1 MRQRIHVLALAVT
14 LSATLA
20 SRLPADGPNLVP
32 NANFDSTIT
41 GWETHFA
48 GYVGAD
54 VAWAPSDAGA
64 DPRSGSLLLAST
76 GTYTFQA
83 KSSCFPVT
91 PGQLYALGGRA
102 WVDPTAHL
110 PGDGTFLAVYVFSG
124 ASCESAITG
133 WPLAVTELGKWE
145 RVAGLVS
152 MPAAARSAQVWAI
165 TGHAGDVGSRLRAY
179 FDGVYF
185 RTAGCAPDAVSLCLA
200 NGRFQVTAQW
210 TTSAG
215 SGVGR
220 AVPFSGNAGSYWFF
234 GADNLELDVKV
245 IDGCSLNNRFW
256 FFAAGLTDV
265 EVVLNVIDTQTG
277 QSRYYVNPAG
287 RTFATITDTNAFA
300 TCP

>member
-1 MRQRIHVLALAVT
+1 MRQPLHVFALAAI
-14 LSATLA
+14 LAATLT

-54 VAWAPSDAGA
+54 VAWAPSDGGA
-64 DPRSGSLLLAST
+64 DPRSGSLLLSST
-76 GTYTFQA
+76 GTPLFQA

-91 PGQLYALGGRA
+91 PGQRYALGGRA

-110 PGDGTFLAVYVFSG
+110 PGDVTYLGVIAFAG

-133 WPLAVTELGKWE
+133 WSVPVTELGRWE
-145 RVAGLVS
+145 NVAGLLT
-152 MPAAARSAQVWAI
+152 MPAAARSAHI
-165 TGHAGDVGSRLRAY
+165 FLDTSHAGDVGSRLRAY

-185 RTAGCAPDAVSLCLA
+185 RTAGCASDGISLCLA
-200 NGRFQVTAQW
+200 NGRFRVTAQW
-210 TTSAG
+210 ATSAD
-215 SGVGR
+215 SGAGR

-245 IDGCSLNNRFW
+245 IDGCSFNNRFW

-265 EVVLNVIDTQTG
+265 QVVLTVTDTQTG
-277 QSRYYVNPAG
+277 QHKFYTNPAG

>member
-1 MRQRIHVLALAVT
+1 MRQPLHVLALAIT
-14 LSATLA
+14 LSATLV

-54 VAWAPSDAGA
+54 VAWAPSDGGA
-64 DPRSGSLLLAST
+64 DPRSGALLLSST

-83 KSSCFPVT
+83 KSTCFPVT
-91 PGQLYALGGRA
+91 PGQRYALGGRV

-110 PGDGTFLAVYVFSG
+110 PGDITSLGVILFSG
-124 ASCESAITG
+124 ASCESPLTG
-133 WPLAVTELGKWE
+133 WHLAVTELGKWE
-145 RVAGLVS
+145 RVGGLLS
-152 MPAAARSAQVWAI
+152 MPAAARSAHIFAV
-165 TGHAGDVGSRLRAY
+165 TSHAGDVGSRLRAY
-179 FDGVYF
+179 FDGVSF

-200 NGRFQVTAQW
+200 NGRFRVSAHW
-210 TTSAG
+210 STSAG
-215 SGVGR
+215 SGAGR
-220 AVPFSGNAGSYWFF
+220 TVPFSANAGSFWFF
-234 GADNLELDVKV
+234 GADNLELDVKL

-265 EVVLNVIDTQTG
+265 EVVLNVVDTQTG
-277 QSRYYVNPAG
+277 RHRVYTNPAG
-287 RTFATITDTNAFA
+287 RTFTTITDTNAFA